1 MKILKKNFLMVVILF
16 IFIAIA
22 AFTLKTATSEKGKF
36 TSLPESFCVNINGS
50 GNYVRLYYDE
60 YHSSD
65 TWYLFLPSTT
75 DISGSSVEFAGC
87 EKIIFE
93 DINGNKYSQE
103 NGKALAEGIEPF
115 ESYYMEFCDED
126 GNEIERRIFQYMKS
140 ENVASLFVETK
151 SGTMD
156 AINSDKANDE
166 RGSISL
172 FGENG
177 ELEYRGD
184 LESFKGRGNT
194 SWDLDK
200 KPYRFK
206 LNENVSLFGLKS
218 SRIWVLLANCLDKSN
233 IRNKTANG
241 FARAM
246 GIKGTTSSKYVDLYL
261 NGNYNGLYELSEKI
275 QLSSGSVDLEDLD
288 YQNEKLN
295 SRTPSS
301 YPKTVVNENESGERV
316 GFKLDRNP
324 ADISGGYL
332 IEKNYLERYDAS
344 PSRFT
349 TASGEKYCVR
359 SPEIASAEEVDY
371 IAGLMDEIEK
381 RAKTGGNVAELID
394 LKSFADKYLLEEF
407 VDNEAS
413 GATSSFFY
421 KNADRIDSHLYAGP
435 PWDYD
440 KSLGYLLPGEKDDT
454 NRLTYLT
461 NHGNGTRLFYNL
473 FMNCSD
479 FREMVYS
486 EYCENMEPV
495 LSDYIRNEGWKNN
508 EYSEIDD
515 RMDMMRWT
523 STPESTAEEI
533 EKIGEFVKQR
543 KELFDR
549 LFKNEEKLCTVH
561 FVGDFANRDPYY
573 GYVSGSEL
581 GELPDIKQKAGMTA
595 VWVNSETG
603 EELSETSI
611 VTEEYTEAVIKY
623 K

>member
-1 MKILKKNFLMVVILF
+1 MKTLKKNFLLVVTLF
-16 IFIAIA
+16 ILIGIAV
-22 AFTLKTATSEKGKF
+22 FTLKTATAEKGTF
-36 TSLPESFCVNINGS
+36 LSLPESFCVNINGS

-60 YHSSD
+60 NHSSD
-65 TWYLFLPSTT
+65 TWYLFLPSNT
-75 DISGSSVEFAGC
+75 DRNRSSVEFTGC

-103 NGKALAEGIEPF
+103 NGKSLAEGIEPF
-115 ESYYMEFCDED
+115 ESYYMEFCDKD

-140 ENVASLFVETK
+140 ENVASLFVETE
-151 SGTMD
+151 SGTME

-172 FGENG
+172 FGEDG

-206 LNENVSLFGLKS
+206 LNENISLFGLKS
-218 SRIWVLLANCLDKSN
+218 SRIWVLLANCLDKTN

-246 GIKGTTSSKYVDLYL
+246 GLNGTTSSKYVDLYL

-288 YQNEKLN
+288 YKNEKLN
-295 SRTPSS
+295 SRAASS
-301 YPKTVVNENESGERV
+301 YPKAVVNEDGSGERV

-324 ADISGGYL
+324 EDISGGYL

-359 SPEIASAEEVDY
+359 SPEIASVKEVEY

-421 KNADRIDSHLYAGP
+421 KNSDKKDPYLYAGP

-440 KSLGYLLPGEKDDT
+440 KSLGYLLPGEKDDKT
-454 NRLTYLT
+454 RLTYLT

-479 FREMVYS
+479 FREMVYK
-486 EYCENMEPV
+486 EYKELMEPV
-495 LSDYIRNEGWKNN
+495 LSEYIANEGWKNN
-508 EYSEIDD
+508 EYSGIDD

-533 EKIGEFVKQR
+533 EKIGEFVKLR

-549 LFKNEEKLCTVH
+549 IFKKGEKLCTVH

-573 GYVSGSEL
+573 GYVSGSAL
-581 GELPDIKQKAGMTA
+581 GELPDIKQKDGKTA
-595 VWVNSETG
+595 IWVNSETG
-603 EELSETSI
+603 EELSETTL
-611 VTEEYTEAVIKY
+611 VTEEYIEAVVKY